1 MEEIPPDIEVT
12 VSLSSSICD
21 NSGISGNVEITRVQI
36 VTESS
41 NLLPDPV
48 SVLRAESVSSRERS
62 FNSLKRT
69 FSGAVESERKISVSE
84 TVLNGDSSWVPID
97 AMIQQ
102 NKDDMAADCGIKS
115 KQLLALNASTGISLP
130 IAVEIGE
137 IDNGQVFAKVIS
149 LEKQSVEGKMS
160 VSADDVSSNILTLK
174 TSVVALQLPKE
185 KITETEGSRGVVP
198 MKYVP
203 LWGHVSICGKR
214 PEMEDAVAAMPQFLE
229 VPKKMILGEHVINGI
244 SQNAGLITT
253 HFFGVY
259 DGHGGSQVANYCR
272 DRIHFVLKEK
282 LKGVR
287 DNETEAK
294 VAVTQQVQW
303 EEIFTSCF
311 QKIDDEVG
319 GKVSQSEPGGDCD
332 TSSGNLEPVAPE
344 TVGSTAVVALLCS
357 SHIIVANCGDSRA
370 VLYRGKEAMA
380 LSNDHKPNRED
391 ENARIEASGGKVIQW
406 NGHRVFGVLAMSRSI
421 GDRYLK
427 PWIIPKPEVMFVPR
441 AREDECLILASDGLW
456 DVMTNEEACEVA
468 RRRILLW
475 HKKNGPVTDSER
487 GQGVDPAAQ
496 AAAEYLSML
505 ALQKGSKDNI
515 SVIVVDLKVQRKF
528 KNKS

>member
-380 LSNDHKPNRED
+380 LSNDHKVRRICFLFSVIDVKIKGFCDEKSFICFFLVIQLLNFVFVQPNRED

-421 GDRYLK
+421 G
-427 PWIIPKPEVMFVPR
+427 
-441 AREDECLILASDGLW
+441 
-456 DVMTNEEACEVA
+456 N
-468 RRRILLW
+468 
-475 HKKNGPVTDSER
+475 
-487 GQGVDPAAQ
+487 
-496 AAAEYLSML
+496 LSIN
-505 ALQKGSKDNI
+505 SHC
-515 SVIVVDLKVQRKF
+515 
-528 KNKS
+528 